1 MSFSIIVF
9 YFALSGNLPAPQPQL
24 PYNAETSQF
33 RGQTIFT
40 GWNFGMLLFKGLAA
54 RKRLF
59 LVLYPDGVQLNFT
72 IYDKSFPLRGGW
84 TNVWSF
90 LRWHEA

>member
-1 MSFSIIVF
+1 
-9 YFALSGNLPAPQPQL
+9 
-24 PYNAETSQF
+24 
-33 RGQTIFT
+33 
-40 GWNFGMLLFKGLAA
+40 MLLFKGLAA

-90 LRWHEA
+90 LRT